1 MDIKNIAQGILTA
14 TAGGVLALCGFF
26 LFSNQ
31 NQSVIKKNIITSQP
45 QITLSNTSSTITA
58 SIPTF
63 ENAAKKTL
71 NSVVHIKTISTQE
84 QQIITN
90 PFQRHFFGNPEVQS
104 RKREISGSGSG
115 VIISSDGYITT
126 NNHVIK
132 GAKEIQVTLNNKQTY
147 TATIVGVDPTTDLA
161 LIKINE
167 VDLPAISY
175 GNSDELNVGEWVL
188 AVGNPFNLNSTVTA
202 GIVSA
207 KGRNINILKEDYAIE
222 SFIQTDAA
230 VNPGNSGGALVNQNR
245 ELIGI
250 NTAIAS
256 NTGSYTGYSFAVPVN
271 MVKKIMGDLLN
282 FGTVQRALLGIQII
296 DMNQE
301 LAELN
306 GIENLNGVY
315 ISKLMLN
322 GAAKD
327 GGLKEGDVIRKVGN
341 TIISSSA
348 ELQEQIGQFHPGDK
362 INITFEREGEL
373 KTTELTLKNKLG
385 TTASLKKE
393 ILFLGAKL
401 DEISSEEKKEL
412 GIVNGVRISALKAGK
427 LMREGIK
434 KNFII
439 TKINNRSVST
449 PDEVMAIIKK
459 KKGGFLIEG
468 IYPNGIKT
476 YYGFGI

>member
-1 MDIKNIAQGILTA
+1 
-14 TAGGVLALCGFF
+14 VVFF

-31 NQSVIKKNIITSQP
+31 NQSVIKNNIITSQP
-45 QITLSNTSSTITA
+45 QITLSSTSSIVPA
-58 SIPTF
+58 SVPTF

-84 QQIITN
+84 QQIIKD
-90 PFQRHFFGNPEVQS
+90 PFQRLFFGNPEVQS
-104 RKREISGSGSG
+104 RKREVSGSGSG

-132 GAKEIQVTLNNKQTY
+132 GAKEIQITLNNKQTY
-147 TATIVGVDPTTDLA
+147 TATVVGVDPTTDLA

-230 VNPGNSGGALVNQNR
+230 VNPGNSGGALVNQNG

-271 MVKKIMGDLLN
+271 MVKKIMGDLLK
-282 FGTVQRALLGIQII
+282 FGTVQRALLGVQII
-296 DMNQE
+296 DMSQE
-301 LAELN
+301 LAKLN

-362 INITFEREGEL
+362 VNITFERGGKL
-373 KTTELTLKNKLG
+373 KTTELTLKNRLG
-385 TTASLKKE
+385 TTASVKKE

-412 GIVNGVRISALKAGK
+412 GIVNGVKISDLKAGK

-439 TKINNRSVST
+439 TKINNKSVAT

>member
-230 VNPGNSGGALVNQNR
+230 VNPGNSGGALVNQNG

>member
-1 MDIKNIAQGILTA
+1 MDIKNITQGILTA
-14 TAGGVLALCGFF
+14 TAGGALALGGFF

-31 NQSVIKKNIITSQP
+31 NQSVIKNNIITSQP
-45 QITLSNTSSTITA
+45 QITLSSTSSIVPA
-58 SIPTF
+58 SVPTF

-84 QQIITN
+84 QQIIKD
-90 PFQRHFFGNPEVQS
+90 PFQRLFFGNPEVQS
-104 RKREISGSGSG
+104 RKREVSGSGSG

-132 GAKEIQVTLNNKQTY
+132 GAKEIQITLNNKQTY
-147 TATIVGVDPTTDLA
+147 TATVVGVDPTTDLA

-230 VNPGNSGGALVNQNR
+230 VNPGNSGGALVNQNG

-271 MVKKIMGDLLN
+271 MVKKIMGDLLK
-282 FGTVQRALLGIQII
+282 FGTVQRALLGVQII
-296 DMNQE
+296 DMSQE
-301 LAELN
+301 LAKLN

-362 INITFEREGEL
+362 VNITFERGGKL
-373 KTTELTLKNKLG
+373 KTTELTLKNRLG
-385 TTASLKKE
+385 TTASVKKE

-412 GIVNGVRISALKAGK
+412 GIVNGVKISDLKAGK

-439 TKINNRSVST
+439 TKINNKSVAT

>member
-1 MDIKNIAQGILTA
+1 MNIKNISQGILTA
-14 TAGGVLALCGFF
+14 TAGGALALSGFF
-26 LFSNQ
+26 MFSNQ
-31 NQSVIKKNIITSQP
+31 NQSAIKGDIITAQP
-45 QITLSNTSSTITA
+45 QITLSSNSSNA
-58 SIPTF
+58 SPSIPSF
-63 ENAAKKTL
+63 ENAAEKTL

-84 QQIITN
+84 QQIAQD
-90 PFQRHFFGNPEVQS
+90 PFQGLFFGNPGPKT
-104 RKREISGSGSG
+104 RKREVAGSGSG

-132 GAKEIQVTLNNKQTY
+132 GAKEIEVTLNNKQTY
-147 TATIVGVDPTTDLA
+147 KATIVGIDPTTDLA

-167 VDLPAISY
+167 QDLPAISY
-175 GNSDELNVGEWVL
+175 GNSDQLNVGEWVL

-230 VNPGNSGGALVNQNR
+230 VNPGNSGGALVNQNG

-271 MVKKIMGDLLN
+271 MVKKIMGDLLK
-282 FGTVQRALLGIQII
+282 FGTVQRALLGVQIRDI
-296 DMNQE
+296 DKE

-306 GIENLNGVY
+306 DIENLNGVY

-327 GGLKEGDVIRKVGN
+327 GGLQKGDIIRKVGN
-341 TIISSSA
+341 TLISSSA

-362 INITFEREGEL
+362 VNITFERDGEL
-373 KTTELTLKNKLG
+373 NTTELTLKNKLG
-385 TTASLKKE
+385 TTESVKKE
-393 ILFLGAKL
+393 ILFLGAKFNK
-401 DEISSEEKKEL
+401 ISSDEKKALRIE
-412 GIVNGVRISALKAGK
+412 NGVKISDLKVGK

-434 KNFII
+434 KDFII
-439 TKINNRSVST
+439 TKINNKKVST
-449 PDEVMAIIKK
+449 PDEVIALLKD

-468 IYPNGIKT
+468 IYSNGTKA